1 MKKAVIIGLSLL
13 LVLSLAACGNSDADR
28 SDNTK
33 DGVIGDGLGED
44 MRDLGDDMRDIG
56 DDLFDGGA
64 SNDRNGT
71 SDYNGATGGQG
82 TGTSGHTGNSGN
94 TGNTGGMGTANPGGE
109 TPNYDR
115 GVKNDLIR

>member
-1 MKKAVIIGLSLL
+1 MKKAVTIGLSLL

-33 DGVIGDGLGED
+33 DGIIGDGLGED

-64 SNDRNGT
+64 SDDRNGA
-71 SDYNGATGGQG
+71 SNYNGATGGQG
-82 TGTSGHTGNSGN
+82 TGASGYTGN
-94 TGNTGGMGTANPGGE
+94 GGMGTANPGGE
-109 TPNYDR
+109 TPNHDR
-115 GVKNDLIR
+115 SVKNDLIR